1 MPRSAYFNITVKAD
15 ASILQEAAEI
25 YTVGLEP
32 IKPCEGLICSMTLQP
47 YARSLLEASAT
58 QGSNSL
64 GLSPT
69 NGPLVS
75 VLLLTYWSNKS
86 DDVAVVETME
96 SILGS
101 IKSRAAA
108 KDMLVPYTYM
118 NYSFTSQDPIG
129 SYGAENKA
137 ELQRVSKRYDPQ
149 GLFQKGVPGG
159 FKLFP

>member
-1 MPRSAYFNITVKAD
+1 MSRSAYFNTTLKAD

-25 YTVGLEP
+25 YTAELYP
-32 IKPCEGLICSMTLQP
+32 IKPCEGLICSLTLQP
-47 YARSLLEASAT
+47 HARSLLEASAA
-58 QGSNSL
+58 QGGNSL
-64 GLSPT
+64 GLST
-69 NGPLVS
+69 ADGPLVS

-86 DDVAVVETME
+86 DDAAVLGTME

-108 KDMLVPYTYM
+108 RNMLIPYTYM
-118 NYSFTSQDPIG
+118 NYAFASQDPIG